1 MRSVGRLKRGWSRQV
16 AIMANAQER
25 VLPEGDQS
33 ATRVVG
39 AQAAL
44 HKQGSELERKEE
56 EDEQEGWLRGWVGC
70 TRPGAAGNRVSP
82 GFAGHS
88 E

>member
-1 MRSVGRLKRGWSRQV
+1 MRSVGRLKKGWSPQV

-39 AQAAL
+39 AQTAL

-56 EDEQEGWLRGWVGC
+56 EDEQEGWVRGWVGF
-70 TRPGAAGNRVSP
+70 TRPGAAGTRVSP
-82 GFAGHS
+82 GTAGYS

>member
-1 MRSVGRLKRGWSRQV
+1 MRLVGRLKRGWSPQV
-16 AIMANAQER
+16 AIMANAQES
-25 VLPEGDQS
+25 VFPEGDQS
-33 ATRVVG
+33 ATRVIG

-56 EDEQEGWLRGWVGC
+56 EDEQEGWLRGWVGF
-70 TRPGAAGNRVSP
+70 TQPGAAGTRVSP
-82 GFAGHS
+82 GPAGHS